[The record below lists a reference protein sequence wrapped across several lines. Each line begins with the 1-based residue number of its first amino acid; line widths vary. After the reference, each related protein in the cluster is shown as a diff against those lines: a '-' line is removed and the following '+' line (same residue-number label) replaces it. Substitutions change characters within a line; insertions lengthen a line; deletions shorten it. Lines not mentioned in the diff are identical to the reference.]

1 MKDFFD
7 AQTAAAGKGLLGI
20 SATTTGFYISILP
33 KVEAWLRLI
42 SLLVGIAVG
51 VASLVSILR
60 NKRKP

>member
-1 MKDFFD
+1 MKDLFD
-7 AQTAAAGKGLLGI
+7 TQTAAAAKGLLGM

-33 KVEAWLRLI
+33 KVEAWLPLI

-51 VASLVSILR
+51 VASLISILW